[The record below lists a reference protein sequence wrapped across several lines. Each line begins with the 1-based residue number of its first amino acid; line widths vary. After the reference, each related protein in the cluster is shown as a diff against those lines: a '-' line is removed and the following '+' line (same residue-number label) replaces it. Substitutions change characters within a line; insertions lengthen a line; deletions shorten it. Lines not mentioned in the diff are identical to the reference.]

1 MAEISKVRLGI
12 SAEHYAIQWLLNQG
26 HQVFHNVVNT
36 GPIDIVILENNKLIP
51 IDVKIVS
58 LRKNKDLLDSQRKVF
73 RSPNERQKE
82 LGVRILNVDLVNNL
96 CYWNE
101 NSV

>member
-1 MAEISKVRLGI
+1 MVQISKLRLGI

-36 GPIDIVILENNKLIP
+36 GPIDIVILENNKLVA

-58 LRKNKDLLDSQRKVF
+58 LRKNKNLLDSQRRVF
-73 RSPNERQKE
+73 RSPNEKQKE
-82 LGVRILNVDLVNNL
+82 IGVKILNVDLINNL
-96 CYWNE
+96 CYSNE

>member
-1 MAEISKVRLGI
+1 MVQISKLRLGI

-36 GPIDIVILENNKLIP
+36 GPIDIVILENNKLVA

-58 LRKNKDLLDSQRKVF
+58 LRKNKNLLDSQRRVF
-73 RSPNERQKE
+73 RSPTEKQKE
-82 LGVRILNVDLVNNL
+82 IGVKILNVDLINNL